1 MNEFFKKVVQS
12 VKDLWAKWSLVQ
24 KLIVGGIVL
33 VFLLGIV
40 AVTRFSASPTTA
52 PLFSTAV
59 TDEALRERIIARA
72 NVENVVVTDNG
83 SGILTVKDEKTA
95 ERIRAILV
103 QDDLVPGNVDPWA
116 LFDVQRWTITDFERN
131 VNLRRSITETVRRHI
146 EALEDVDRADV
157 IINMPEKALFA
168 ADQDPVTASV
178 IITPKPGSDITEN
191 RKKIQGIQKL
201 LKFAV
206 AGLEDDFIT
215 ITDQNSNLLND
226 WDGYEASER
235 VDIIAKEQK
244 LISRLEAQ
252 YRAKVLKSLQA
263 TFSPDRVRD
272 LNVKIDMDMS
282 QQVIDATEYSPIVIT
297 PDNPDTPYDDSRI
310 VESIVLSSQEE
321 TKSFEGMGINPEG
334 PAGVE
339 GQNPPVYTDMSNL
352 HGKTEESS
360 KKQNNAVNSR
370 QVRSEKSPGIDRIT
384 VSVNIDGEWKLT
396 YNEKGERVW
405 KDGMLERQYVPI
417 APEVLESVTLQVQNA
432 IGYNKSRGDSVS
444 VHNIP
449 FDRTEEFLLSDGK
462 VLEQMRMK
470 NIIMYVVLGFLLL
483 VVILVVIKLITHHM
497 EEKRRQKEEQM
508 LREQQE
514 RRNRAMFEQ
523 ESRNMEVSMSVE
535 ERKRKDDLEA
545 VMGLARE
552 HPEDVA
558 LLIRTWLM
566 EE

>member
-72 NVENVVVTDNG
+72 NLENVVVIDNG
-83 SGILTVKDEKTA
+83 SGILTVKDEETA

-146 EALEDVDRADV
+146 EALDDVDRADV
-157 IINMPEKALFA
+157 IINMPEKTLFA

-206 AGLEDDFIT
+206 SGLQDDFIT
-215 ITDQNSNLLND
+215 ITDQNSNVLND
-226 WDGYEASER
+226 WEGYEASER

-244 LISRLEAQ
+244 LISQLEAQ

-282 QQVIDATEYSPIVIT
+282 QQVVDSTEYSPIVIT

-396 YNEKGERVW
+396 YDENGERIW
-405 KDGMLERQYVPI
+405 KDGMLERQYIPI
-417 APEVLESVTLQVQNA
+417 SPEVLESVTLQVQNA

-449 FDRTEEFLLSDGK
+449 FDRTEEFLRSDGK
-462 VLEQMRMK
+462 V
-470 NIIMYVVLGFLLL
+470 
-483 VVILVVIKLITHHM
+483 
-497 EEKRRQKEEQM
+497 
-508 LREQQE
+508 
-514 RRNRAMFEQ
+514 
-523 ESRNMEVSMSVE
+523 
-535 ERKRKDDLEA
+535 
-545 VMGLARE
+545 
-552 HPEDVA
+552 
-558 LLIRTWLM
+558 
-566 EE
+566 